1 MVEHLQRDT
10 DMKTITLPSGK
21 TVPAL
26 GQGTWKMGE
35 WPSMREAEIE
45 SLQLGM
51 DLGMTLIDTAEM
63 YGEGEA
69 EELIGEAIGHR
80 RDEAYI
86 VSKVYPFNATKRGV
100 IQACEHSLKRLGT
113 DRIDLY
119 LLHWPGS
126 IPLDETFDGFQTLVQ
141 QGKIVDFG
149 VSNFDLDDMQAAVTA
164 TGGEHIQTN
173 QILYNLM
180 RRGPEF
186 DLLPWCREQNIPVM
200 AYSPI
205 EHSPDEQSGFLDDP
219 LLEDIAAA
227 HNATPAHIAIAWLLH
242 QENVIAIPK
251 AGTPE
256 HVRENREAVEIEL
269 DDEDLATLDDV
280 FPPPDDEMPLEMR

>member
-1 MVEHLQRDT
+1 
-10 DMKTITLPSGK
+10 MKTITLPSGK

-149 VSNFDLDDMQAAVTA
+149 VSNFDLDDMQAAVAA

-186 DLLPWCREQNIPVM
+186 DLLPWCRERNIPIM

-227 HNATPAHIAIAWLLH
+227 HNATPAQIAIAWLLH